1 MALRI
6 RGKRGYYHA
15 YYRTWERT
23 PDGLRHKFVTVNL
36 GTTDRDVAKS
46 LELRLMRKAREAS
59 AEARA
64 SAKIEAILT
73 GGTVQIQ
80 HAVKRRLKI
89 ADALDRATRYTDLGI
104 TSKNYWKRFQR
115 NIGVS
120 YMDEVTP
127 ELAFAYLDKLNLSG
141 KSYNNMKSALNA
153 VYKTLLLDSGM
164 DASPFDRL
172 PVRKSSTLVQRAFT
186 RSEYYKMRALALYPW
201 REAMQ
206 ISYWTGLR
214 KKDVFKL
221 KWSMIKDGWIV
232 KTPAKTARFRKAVEI
247 PIHRGL
253 QSLLDSLPHTSEYIL
268 PTTQN
273 EIDRGFA
280 KVLRWSGIVE
290 DESGTVNFNCF
301 RDTFI
306 TRCDEAQIPRH
317 ATRGIAGQKSDRIT
331 DLYSHD
337 RKSASLILTRLR

>member
-6 RGKRGYYHA
+6 RGKHGYYHA
-15 YYRTWERT
+15 YCRAWERT

-89 ADALDRATRYTDLGI
+89 ADALDRAARYTDLGI

-127 ELAFAYLDKLNLSG
+127 ELAFAYLDKLKLSG
-141 KSYNNMKSALNA
+141 KSYNNMKSALNN

-172 PVRKSSTLVQRAFT
+172 PIRKSSTLVQRPFT
-186 RSEYYKMRALALYPW
+186 RGEYYKMRALALYPW
-201 REAMQ
+201 REAVQ
-206 ISYWTGLR
+206 IAWWTGLR

-221 KWSMIKDGWIV
+221 RWSDIHGDLIIIR
-232 KTPAKTARFRKAVEI
+232 PAKTARYRKDVCI

-253 QSLLDSLPHTSEYIL
+253 QSVLDALPHTSDYIL

-273 EIDRGFA
+273 EIDRGFV

-301 RDTFI
+301 RDAFI

-317 ATRGIAGQKSDRIT
+317 ATRGIAGQKTDRIT
-331 DLYSHD
+331 DLYSRD
-337 RKSASLILTRLR
+337 LTSARLIQTRLR